1 MARDDTTSPL
11 RPVSATEPRPGDR
24 SARSGVRRKPAPPPD
39 PETDSGD
46 DAPLP
51 RSHEA
56 SDLMKVYAGAAADSA
71 ERKAIEAV
79 MQALLNAT
87 KPATPP
93 PPPTSPPPL
102 LTPEAVNRWGA
113 VIVAAFALVA
123 PIVQQLAGLAVDI
136 FRPNQVVLD
145 QLAEIRAAQDDQAT
159 KADDDRELMRDSIAW
174 TIDAFDATSKGQPL
188 PPVPASLN
196 LAAAI
201 HEAERQ

>member
-11 RPVSATEPRPGDR
+11 RTVSAAEPRRGDR
-24 SARSGVRRKPAPPPD
+24 SSRSGARKQPD

-46 DAPLP
+46 DAPVS

-87 KPATPP
+87 KATSA
-93 PPPTSPPPL
+93 PPTSPPSL

-145 QLAEIRAAQDDQAT
+145 QLAEIRAAQDKQAT
-159 KADDDRELMRDSIAW
+159 DAEYDRELLRESIAW
-174 TIDAFDATSKGQPL
+174 TIDAFRATSTSQPL
-188 PPVPASLN
+188 PRVPPSLN
-196 LAAAI
+196 LAAAQN
-201 HEAERQ
+201 EASRQ

>member
-1 MARDDTTSPL
+1 
-11 RPVSATEPRPGDR
+11 
-24 SARSGVRRKPAPPPD
+24 
-39 PETDSGD
+39 
-46 DAPLP
+46 
-51 RSHEA
+51 
-56 SDLMKVYAGAAADSA
+56 MKVYAGAAADSA
-71 ERKAIEAV
+71 ERKAIEAF
-79 MQALLNAT
+79 MQALLNAS
-87 KPATPP
+87 KPATP

-174 TIDAFDATSKGQPL
+174 TIDAFDASSKGQPL